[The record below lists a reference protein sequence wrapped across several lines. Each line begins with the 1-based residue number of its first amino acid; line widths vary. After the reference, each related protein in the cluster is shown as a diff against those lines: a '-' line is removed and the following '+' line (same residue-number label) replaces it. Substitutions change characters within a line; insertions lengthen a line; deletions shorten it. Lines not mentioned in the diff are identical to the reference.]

1 MEEPFSSLAERYLS
15 TNETL
20 RGVVGH
26 PLLAWQLGETC

>member
-20 RGVVGH
+20 RGVVRH
-26 PLLAWQLGETC
+26 TLLARQLGETC